1 MEYVPHALGVV
12 FLCCISGAIF
22 VPVYVSMEEE
32 EQAGSQPPPGGEVK
46 AHSIAEK
53 QWFNPYPSG
62 WAITGLFKQ

>member
-32 EQAGSQPPPGGEVK
+32 EQVRGLG
-46 AHSIAEK
+46 
-53 QWFNPYPSG
+53 WPSG
-62 WAITGLFKQ
+62 LLVAVGAAFVCICMIDVV